1 MFFSEEDAPLL
12 KAWIV
17 KRIENTSDAD
27 ADVLAEYIIALLKHD
42 GDEASVRSL
51 CEQEI
56 PDFLTEDSKQFLDD
70 VFQAVTYRSYVPGA
84 PAPPPPKPSPMDTK
98 EPPAAPANPQQQQPR
113 KRRFEETVAPNDHD
127 RNGSHGRAPK
137 HARRGRRGGH
147 AEDRAAYGQGHQSQ
161 MQGQNYPMGLMM
173 PPLDPNNPMEAL
185 MSMQAMSMAFPMM
198 GDASSG
204 WFGPAPGRGERG
216 SKRRRCRDFDQ
227 KGYCSRGSTCNF
239 DHAGGVEAANQ
250 EEYDPVNAM
259 ILPFPPADLNNMG
272 RERGGRRGGQRGG
285 GRGGG
290 RAAFSAEGPV
300 TDKSKTTIVV
310 ENIPE
315 EYCSEEKVR
324 GFFSQYGDIVELS
337 MLPYKHLAIIKFQT
351 WASANDAYRSPKVIF
366 DNRFVKVFWYKDPSM
381 SKPNMPV
388 SSSSSVIPNGASNT
402 NQPFIVGGD
411 EANSPEPEIDME
423 EFQRKQDEAQKLHQ
437 KREEKKTELQKQR
450 EQLEA
455 KQQELL
461 AKHRAETERLRAKLA
476 AKNGTADASLGQTGS
491 SSSAD
496 LLRAKLAALEQEAK
510 MLGIDP
516 DAAAA
521 EHHPFRG
528 GYRGRGY
535 RGRGAFGAYRGRGG
549 AGAAAGAAA
558 AAAAG
563 GSSFQDPAGRHA
575 AYAQFSIDN
584 RPRRL
589 AVKGVDFTPSERDE
603 QLRHFLLNLGEFE
616 SVDTSASVTHV
627 SFRDRK
633 TAEKFYFSLHGKEF
647 PGLQGTLELSWV
659 NNAASVGGAASANAG
674 SLKKKTTMTTEEG
687 GAAEGG
693 AAGDDAMAGVE
704 GRENADEREE
714 RRAVDMDYEAEGW

>member
-1 MFFSEEDAPLL
+1 MLFSEEDAPLL

-27 ADVLAEYIIALLKHD
+27 ADVLAEYVIALLKHD

-70 VFQAVTYRSYVPGA
+70 VFQAITYRSYVPGA
-84 PAPPPPKPSPMDTK
+84 PAPPAPKPSPMVTK
-98 EPPAAPANPQQQQPR
+98 EPPTAPANPQQQQPR

-127 RNGSHGRAPK
+127 RNGSHGRAAK

-204 WFGPAPGRGERG
+204 WFGPAAGRGERGG

-259 ILPFPPADLNNMG
+259 ILPFPPADFNNTG

-315 EYCSEEKVR
+315 EHCSEEEVR

-337 MLPYKHLAIIKFQT
+337 MLPYKHLAIVKFQT

-366 DNRFVKVFWYKDPSM
+366 DNRFVKVFWYKDPKM
-381 SKPNMPV
+381 SKPSMPA
-388 SSSSSVIPNGASNT
+388 SSSSSAIPNGASNT

-411 EANSPEPEIDME
+411 EANSPEPEIDMQ
-423 EFQRKQDEAQKLHQ
+423 EFQRKQNEAQKLHQ
-437 KREEKKTELQKQR
+437 QREEKKTELQKQR

-455 KQQELL
+455 QQQELL

-476 AKNGTADASLGQTGS
+476 AKNGTADASSGQTGS

-521 EHHPFRG
+521 EHPPFRG

-558 AAAAG
+558 AG

-589 AVKGVDFTPSERDE
+589 AVRGVDFTPSERDE

-616 SVDTSASVTHV
+616 SVDTSPSVTHV

-659 NNAASVGGAASANAG
+659 NNAASAGGAASANAG
-674 SLKKKTTMTTEEG
+674 SLKKKTTRTTTEEG
-687 GAAEGG
+687 GAAEGV
-693 AAGDDAMAGVE
+693 AAGDDAMAGMEV
-704 GRENADEREE
+704 GENADEREE